1 MKIGHG
7 EPARIFW
14 QVAEPWGKEPWGSA
28 GPTVGAWGC
37 PGVSL
42 AVLATLAGDPSAT
55 PLTVVQAARKHR
67 PAVWAP
73 GSSLALLPELARSA
87 GFTCP
92 DSSWMTAEGRQL
104 QVESGRMTA
113 AQASKVYAMSAAEM
127 SIEICATIAT
137 GGFAWLQVDKN
148 ADGKGDH
155 WIGAYAYDDEWIYCA
170 DTATAR
176 REKLSR
182 KDLTGTAVWS
192 KVEKHYRCVRAYPLT
207 RKH

>member
-1 MKIGHG
+1 
-7 EPARIFW
+7 
-14 QVAEPWGKEPWGSA
+14 
-28 GPTVGAWGC
+28 
-37 PGVSL
+37 
-42 AVLATLAGDPSAT
+42 
-55 PLTVVQAARKHR
+55 VQAARKYR
-67 PAVWAP
+67 PVVWDP
-73 GSSLALLPELARSA
+73 GSSSAYLSRLARSA
-87 GFTCP
+87 GFDCP
-92 DSSWMTAEGRQL
+92 DSSWMTAEGRQM
-104 QVESGRMTA
+104 QVASGHMTA

-127 SIEICATIAT
+127 SIEICAIIAN
-137 GGFAWLQVDKN
+137 GGFGWLQVDKN

-182 KDLTGTAVWS
+182 KDLTGTAMWS